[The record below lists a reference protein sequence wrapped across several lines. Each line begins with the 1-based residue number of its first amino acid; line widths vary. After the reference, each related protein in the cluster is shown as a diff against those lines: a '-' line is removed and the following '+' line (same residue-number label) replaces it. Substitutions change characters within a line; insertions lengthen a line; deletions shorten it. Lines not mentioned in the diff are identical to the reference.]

1 MTGLVF
7 FPNVKSRLQWILAS
21 LMAQWVE
28 NLPAMQAN
36 TCSTGDL
43 GSIPGSG
50 RSPGEGNGNQRAE
63 EPGRLQSMGLQELD
77 ATERLNHQWIQPVL
91 PGITAQF
98 LDLLEGDLATF
109 LALYLHGSHSPHGRS
124 VKKVLGKVLPSSIIR
139 SKSTRPRWRQGTPG

>member
-1 MTGLVF
+1 M
-7 FPNVKSRLQWILAS
+7 RLSEVTQIGVVLSVAS
-21 LMAQWVE
+21 LCSSGNDWFSFLSQCKK
-28 NLPAMQAN
+28 QAPVDSSFPDGSVGRESARNAGN

-50 RSPGEGNGNQRAE
+50 RSPGEGNGNRRAE
-63 EPGRLQSMGLQELD
+63 EPGRLQSMGLQESD

-109 LALYLHGSHSPHGRS
+109 LAL
-124 VKKVLGKVLPSSIIR
+124 
-139 SKSTRPRWRQGTPG
+139 